1 MELIKDIFN
10 NEWVINIGTGLLV
23 YIITTIISKIILNK
37 ATNKEKQVDN
47 ANKEIIRILKL
58 YVVEKNMLNGDTKLD
73 KLLAEANRQIG
84 ELNAYSLLIPNVDL
98 YIKMHVKIEANKSS
112 RIEGTRT
119 TVEEDL
125 LDVSDINPEKRDDWE
140 EVQNYVKS
148 TNYGVERIREGF
160 PVCTRLIREIHKILM
175 NGVRGEHKTPGE
187 FRTSQNWIGGSM
199 PSTAVYVPP
208 PHTEVAE
215 CLTDFEKFI
224 NNEEIDTP
232 DLIKIAILHY
242 QFESIHPFL
251 DGNGRIGRLLVP
263 LYIQSKGMLVKS
275 CLYIS
280 DYIERNK
287 DTYYDMLTRVRTH
300 NDMIS
305 WIKFFL
311 QAVIET
317 SKTAKEKFRKVV
329 ELTMEMDKV
338 IMDLPV
344 KPENAKKVID
354 VLYNEPVINRKKL
367 MEITNMKASTLKDT
381 VNALLERNIILEIT
395 GYSRNQVF
403 AFQNYI
409 DLFLT

>member
-1 MELIKDIFN
+1 MKLEEYKSGNYIKMNDYKAFIP
-10 NEWVINIGTGLLV
+10 
-23 YIITTIISKIILNK
+23 SKINY
-37 ATNKEKQVDN
+37 NWGWD
-47 ANKEIIRILKL
+47 
-58 YVVEKNMLNGDTKLD
+58 DTKLD

-125 LDVSDINPEKRDDWE
+125 LDVADINPEKRDDWE
-140 EVQNYVKS
+140 EVQNYVKA
-148 TNYGVERIREGF
+148 TNYGVQRIKDGF
-160 PVCTRLIREIHKILM
+160 PVCTRLIRELHKILM
-175 NGVRGEHKTPGE
+175 QGVRGEYKTPGE

-199 PSTAVYVPP
+199 PSNAVYVPP
-208 PHTEVAE
+208 PHTEIAE

-251 DGNGRIGRLLVP
+251 DGNGRIGRLLIP
-263 LYIQSKGMLVKS
+263 LYIQSKGMLDKS

-300 NDMIS
+300 NDMIA

-311 QAVIET
+311 EAVIET
-317 SKTAKEKFRKVV
+317 SKTAKEKFRNVV

-338 IMDLPV
+338 IVNLPV
-344 KPENAKKVID
+344 KSDNVKKVID

-367 MEITNMKASTLKDT
+367 YDITKIKEGTIKNII
-381 VNALLERNIILEIT
+381 NCLLENNIIVETT
-395 GYSRNQVF
+395 GYSRNQIF
-403 AFQNYI
+403 TFQKYT
-409 DLFLT
+409 DLFLK

>member
-1 MELIKDIFN
+1 MKLEEYKSGEYVKMNDYKAFIP
-10 NEWVINIGTGLLV
+10 
-23 YIITTIISKIILNK
+23 SKINFSWGW
-37 ATNKEKQVDN
+37 D
-47 ANKEIIRILKL
+47 
-58 YVVEKNMLNGDTKLD
+58 DTKLD

-125 LDVSDINPEKRDDWE
+125 LDVTDINPEKRDDWE
-140 EVQNYVKS
+140 EVQNYVKA
-148 TNYGVERIREGF
+148 TNYGVERIRNGF
-160 PVCTRLIREIHKILM
+160 SVCTRLIREIHEILM
-175 NGVRGEHKTPGE
+175 QGVRGEYKTPGE
-187 FRTSQNWIGGSM
+187 FRVSQNWIGGSM

-208 PHTEVAE
+208 PHTEVTE
-215 CLTDFEKFI
+215 CLSDFEKFI

-251 DGNGRIGRLLVP
+251 DGNGRIGRLLLP
-263 LYIQSKGMLVKS
+263 LYIQSKGMLEKS

-287 DTYYDMLTRVRTH
+287 YTYYDMLTRVRTN
-300 NDMIS
+300 NDMIG

-311 QAVIET
+311 EAVIET
-317 SKTAKEKFRKVV
+317 SKIAKEKFRNVV

-338 IMDLPV
+338 IMELPV

-354 VLYNEPVINRKKL
+354 LLYDEPVLTRNK
-367 MEITNMKASTLKDT
+367 MSEITGIKLTTINGI
-381 VNALLERNIILEIT
+381 VNALLDKGIITETT
-395 GYSRNQVF
+395 GYSRNQIF
-403 AFQNYI
+403 AFEKYI
-409 DLFLT
+409 NLFLK

>member
-1 MELIKDIFN
+1 MKKLEEYKSGQY
-10 NEWVINIGTGLLV
+10 VKINDYKAFIP
-23 YIITTIISKIILNK
+23 SKINY
-37 ATNKEKQVDN
+37 NWGWD
-47 ANKEIIRILKL
+47 
-58 YVVEKNMLNGDTKLD
+58 DTKLD

-125 LDVSDINPEKRDDWE
+125 LDITDINPERRDDWE
-140 EVQNYVKS
+140 EVQNYVKA
-148 TNYGVERIREGF
+148 TNYGVKRINDGF
-160 PVCTRLIREIHKILM
+160 PVCTRLIRELHKILM
-175 NGVRGEHKTPGE
+175 QGVRGEHKTPGE
-187 FRTSQNWIGGSM
+187 FRMSQNWIGGSM
-199 PSTAVYVPP
+199 PSNAVYVPP
-208 PHTEVAE
+208 PHTEISD

-224 NNEEIDTP
+224 NNEKIDTP

-251 DGNGRIGRLLVP
+251 DGNGRIGRLLIP
-263 LYIQSKGMLVKS
+263 LYIQSKGMLDKS

-287 DTYYDMLTRVRTH
+287 DIYYDILTRVRTH
-300 NDMIS
+300 NDMIA

-311 QAVIET
+311 KAVIET
-317 SKTAKEKFRKVV
+317 SKAAKEKFRNVV

-338 IMDLPV
+338 IMNLPI

-354 VLYNEPVINRKKL
+354 VLYKEPVINRKKL
-367 MEITNMKASTLKDT
+367 CDLTEIKEGT
-381 VNALLERNIILEIT
+381 VKNIVNCLLERNIIIEMT
-395 GYSRNQVF
+395 GYSRNQIF
-403 AFQNYI
+403 TFKKYT
-409 DLFLT
+409 DLFLK

>member
-1 MELIKDIFN
+1 MKLEEYKSGNYIKMNDYKAFIP
-10 NEWVINIGTGLLV
+10 
-23 YIITTIISKIILNK
+23 SKINY
-37 ATNKEKQVDN
+37 NWGWD
-47 ANKEIIRILKL
+47 
-58 YVVEKNMLNGDTKLD
+58 DTKLD

-125 LDVSDINPEKRDDWE
+125 LDVTDINPEKRDDWE
-140 EVQNYVKS
+140 EVQNYVKA
-148 TNYGVERIREGF
+148 TNYGVERIKNGF
-160 PVCTRLIREIHKILM
+160 PVCTRLIRELHKILM
-175 NGVRGEHKTPGE
+175 QGVRGEHKTPGE

-199 PSTAVYVPP
+199 PSNAVYVPP
-208 PHTEVAE
+208 PHTEIAE

-251 DGNGRIGRLLVP
+251 DGNGRIGRLLIP
-263 LYIQSKGMLVKS
+263 LYIQSKGMLDKS

-300 NDMIS
+300 NDMIT

-311 QAVIET
+311 EAVIET
-317 SKTAKEKFRKVV
+317 SKTAKEKFRNVV
-329 ELTMEMDKV
+329 ELTMEMDK
-338 IMDLPV
+338 IIIDLPI
-344 KPENAKKVID
+344 KAENAKKVID
-354 VLYNEPVINRKKL
+354 VLYNEPIINRKKL
-367 MEITNMKASTLKDT
+367 MEITNIRPSTLKDT
-381 VNALLERNIILEIT
+381 VNVLLENNIIVETT

-403 AFQNYI
+403 AFQKYI
-409 DLFLT
+409 DLFLK

>member
-1 MELIKDIFN
+1 MKLEEYKSGEYIKMNDYKAFIP
-10 NEWVINIGTGLLV
+10 
-23 YIITTIISKIILNK
+23 SKINH
-37 ATNKEKQVDN
+37 NWGWD
-47 ANKEIIRILKL
+47 
-58 YVVEKNMLNGDTKLD
+58 DTKLD

-112 RIEGTRT
+112 RIEGTGT

-125 LDVSDINPEKRDDWE
+125 LDVTDINPEKRDDWE
-140 EVQNYVKS
+140 EVQNYVKA
-148 TNYGVERIREGF
+148 TNYGVERIKEGF

-175 NGVRGEHKTPGE
+175 QGVRGEHKTPGE
-187 FRTSQNWIGGSM
+187 FRISQNWIGGSM

-251 DGNGRIGRLLVP
+251 DGNGRIGRLLIP
-263 LYIQSKGMLVKS
+263 LYIQSKGMLDKS

-287 DTYYDMLTRVRTH
+287 DTYYDMLTRVRTN

-311 QAVIET
+311 EAVIET

-329 ELTMEMDKV
+329 ELTMKMDKA
-338 IMDLPV
+338 IINLPV
-344 KPENAKKVID
+344 KAENAKKVID
-354 VLYNEPVINRKKL
+354 VLYNEPIINRKKL
-367 MEITNMKASTLKDT
+367 MEITDIKPSTLKDT
-381 VNALLERNIILEIT
+381 VNVLLENNIIVETT

-409 DLFLT
+409 DLFLK

>member
-1 MELIKDIFN
+1 MKLEEYKSGKYVKMNDYKAFIP
-10 NEWVINIGTGLLV
+10 
-23 YIITTIISKIILNK
+23 SKINY
-37 ATNKEKQVDN
+37 NWGWD
-47 ANKEIIRILKL
+47 
-58 YVVEKNMLNGDTKLD
+58 DTKLD
-73 KLLAEANRQIG
+73 KLLSEANRQIG

-125 LDVSDINPEKRDDWE
+125 LYVTDINPEKRDDWE
-140 EVQNYVKS
+140 EVQNYVKA
-148 TNYGVERIREGF
+148 TNYGVEKIKEGF
-160 PVCTRLIREIHKILM
+160 PVCTRLIREIHGILM
-175 NGVRGEHKTPGE
+175 QGVRGEHKTPGE
-187 FRTSQNWIGGSM
+187 FRTSQNWIGGGM

-208 PHTEVAE
+208 PHTEIAE
-215 CLTDFEKFI
+215 CLSDFEKFI

-251 DGNGRIGRLLVP
+251 DGNGRIGRLLIP
-263 LYIQSKGMLVKS
+263 LYIQSKGMLEKS

-287 DTYYDMLTRVRTH
+287 NTYYDMLTRVRTH
-300 NDMIS
+300 NDMIG

-311 QAVIET
+311 EAVIEI

-338 IMDLPV
+338 IVNLPV
-344 KPENAKKVID
+344 KSDNVKKVID

-367 MEITNMKASTLKDT
+367 CDLTEIKEGT
-381 VNALLERNIILEIT
+381 VKNIINCLLEKNIIVETT
-395 GYSRNQVF
+395 GYSRNQIF
-403 AFQNYI
+403 TFQKYTE
-409 DLFLT
+409 LFLK

>member
-1 MELIKDIFN
+1 MKLEEYKSGEYVKIDDYKAFIP
-10 NEWVINIGTGLLV
+10 
-23 YIITTIISKIILNK
+23 SKINY
-37 ATNKEKQVDN
+37 NWGWD
-47 ANKEIIRILKL
+47 
-58 YVVEKNMLNGDTKLD
+58 DTKLD

-98 YIKMHVKIEANKSS
+98 YIKMHIKIEANKSS

-119 TVEEDL
+119 TIEEDL
-125 LDVSDINPEKRDDWE
+125 LDVTDINPEKRDDWE
-140 EVQNYVKS
+140 EVQNYVKA
-148 TNYGVERIREGF
+148 TNYGVERIKNGF
-160 PVCTRLIREIHKILM
+160 PVCTRLIRELHKILM
-175 NGVRGEHKTPGE
+175 QGVRGEHKTPGE
-187 FRTSQNWIGGSM
+187 FRTAQNWIGGSM
-199 PSTAVYVPP
+199 PSNAVYVPP
-208 PHTEVAE
+208 PHTEIAE

-251 DGNGRIGRLLVP
+251 DGNGRIGRLLIP
-263 LYIQSKGMLVKS
+263 LYIQSKGMLDKS

-287 DTYYDMLTRVRTH
+287 DTYYDMLTRVRNN
-300 NDMIS
+300 NDMIA

-311 QAVIET
+311 EAVIET
-317 SKTAKEKFRKVV
+317 SKTAKEKFRNVV

-344 KPENAKKVID
+344 KPENAKKVLD
-354 VLYNEPVINRKKL
+354 VLYDEPIVSRKKIL
-367 MEITNMKASTLKDT
+367 ELIDIKPTTLN
-381 VNALLERNIILEIT
+381 VCINALKEKNIIIETT

-403 AFQNYI
+403 AFQKYM
-409 DLFLT
+409 DLFLK

>member
-1 MELIKDIFN
+1 MKLEEYKSGEYVKMNDYKAFIP
-10 NEWVINIGTGLLV
+10 
-23 YIITTIISKIILNK
+23 SKINY
-37 ATNKEKQVDN
+37 NWGWD
-47 ANKEIIRILKL
+47 
-58 YVVEKNMLNGDTKLD
+58 DTKLD

-140 EVQNYVKS
+140 EVQNYVKA
-148 TNYGVERIREGF
+148 TNYGVERIRDGF
-160 PVCTRLIREIHKILM
+160 PVCTRLIREIREILM
-175 NGVRGEHKTPGE
+175 QGVRGEHKTPGE

-215 CLTDFEKFI
+215 CLSDFEKFI

-232 DLIKIAILHY
+232 DLVKIAILHY

-251 DGNGRIGRLLVP
+251 DGNGRIGRLLIP
-263 LYIQSKGMLVKS
+263 LYIQSKGMLEKS

-300 NDMIS
+300 NDMIG

-311 QAVIET
+311 EAVIET

-329 ELTMEMDKV
+329 ELTVEMDKIIV
-338 IMDLPV
+338 NLPV
-344 KPENAKKVID
+344 KSDNAKKLIN
-354 VLYNEPVINRKKL
+354 VLYNEPIINRKKL
-367 MEITNMKASTLKDT
+367 CNITKIKEGTIKNII
-381 VNALLERNIILEIT
+381 NCLLENDIIVETT
-395 GYSRNQVF
+395 GYSRNQIF
-403 AFQNYI
+403 TFQKYT
-409 DLFLT
+409 DLFLK

>member
-1 MELIKDIFN
+1 MKLEEYKSGNYMKMDGYNAFIP
-10 NEWVINIGTGLLV
+10 
-23 YIITTIISKIILNK
+23 SKINY
-37 ATNKEKQVDN
+37 NWGWD
-47 ANKEIIRILKL
+47 
-58 YVVEKNMLNGDTKLD
+58 DTKLD

-119 TVEEDL
+119 TVEEDF
-125 LDVSDINPEKRDDWE
+125 LDVTDINPEKRDDWE
-140 EVQNYVKS
+140 EVQNYVKAI
-148 TNYGVERIREGF
+148 NYGVERIKEGF
-160 PVCTRLIREIHKILM
+160 PVCNRLIREIHARLM
-175 NGVRGEHKTPGE
+175 QGVRGEHKTPGE
-187 FRTSQNWIGGSM
+187 FRISQNWIGGSM

-215 CLTDFEKFI
+215 CLSDFEKFI

-251 DGNGRIGRLLVP
+251 DGNGRIGRLLIP
-263 LYIQSKGMLVKS
+263 LYIQSKGMLDKS

-300 NDMIS
+300 NDMIG

-311 QAVIET
+311 EAVIET
-317 SKTAKEKFRKVV
+317 AKTAKEKFRKVV
-329 ELTMEMDKV
+329 ELTQGMDEI

-354 VLYNEPVINRKKL
+354 LLYDEPILTRNK
-367 MEITNMKASTLKDT
+367 MSEITEIKLTTINGI
-381 VNALLERNIILEIT
+381 VNALLDKEIIKETT
-395 GYSRNQVF
+395 GYSRNQIF
-403 AFQNYI
+403 AFEKYI
-409 DLFLT
+409 NLFLK

>member
-1 MELIKDIFN
+1 MD
-10 NEWVINIGTGLLV
+10 
-23 YIITTIISKIILNK
+23 
-37 ATNKEKQVDN
+37 
-47 ANKEIIRILKL
+47 
-58 YVVEKNMLNGDTKLD
+58 DTKLD

-125 LDVSDINPEKRDDWE
+125 LDVTDINPEKRDDWE
-140 EVQNYVKS
+140 EVQNYVKA
-148 TNYGVERIREGF
+148 TNYGVERIKNGF
-160 PVCTRLIREIHKILM
+160 PVCTRLIRELHKILM
-175 NGVRGEHKTPGE
+175 QGVRGEHKTPGE

-199 PSTAVYVPP
+199 PSNAVYVPP
-208 PHTEVAE
+208 PHTEIAE

-251 DGNGRIGRLLVP
+251 DGNGRIGRLLIP
-263 LYIQSKGMLVKS
+263 LYIQSKGMLDKS

-300 NDMIS
+300 NDMIA

-311 QAVIET
+311 EAVIET
-317 SKTAKEKFRKVV
+317 SKTAKDKFRNVV

-338 IMDLPV
+338 IIDLPI
-344 KPENAKKVID
+344 KAENAKKVID
-354 VLYNEPVINRKKL
+354 VLYNEPIINRKKL
-367 MEITNMKASTLKDT
+367 MEITNIRPSTLKDT
-381 VNALLERNIILEIT
+381 VNVLLENNIIVETT

-403 AFQNYI
+403 AFQKYI
-409 DLFLT
+409 DLFLK

>member
-1 MELIKDIFN
+1 MKLEEYKSGNYIKMNDYKAFIP
-10 NEWVINIGTGLLV
+10 
-23 YIITTIISKIILNK
+23 SKINY
-37 ATNKEKQVDN
+37 NWGWD
-47 ANKEIIRILKL
+47 
-58 YVVEKNMLNGDTKLD
+58 DTKLD

-125 LDVSDINPEKRDDWE
+125 LDVTDINPEKRDDWE
-140 EVQNYVKS
+140 EVQNYVKA
-148 TNYGVERIREGF
+148 TNYGVERIKDGF
-160 PVCTRLIREIHKILM
+160 PVCTRLIRELHKILM
-175 NGVRGEHKTPGE
+175 QGVRGEHKTPGE

-199 PSTAVYVPP
+199 PSNAVYVPP
-208 PHTEVAE
+208 PHTEIAE

-251 DGNGRIGRLLVP
+251 DGNGRIGRLLIP
-263 LYIQSKGMLVKS
+263 LYIQSKGMLDKS

-300 NDMIS
+300 NDMIA

-311 QAVIET
+311 EAVIET
-317 SKTAKEKFRKVV
+317 SKTAKEKFRNVV

-338 IMDLPV
+338 IVNLPV
-344 KPENAKKVID
+344 KSDNVKKVID

-367 MEITNMKASTLKDT
+367 YDITKIKEGTIKNII
-381 VNALLERNIILEIT
+381 NCLLENNIIVETT
-395 GYSRNQVF
+395 GYSRNQIF
-403 AFQNYI
+403 TFQKYT
-409 DLFLT
+409 DLFLK

>member
-1 MELIKDIFN
+1 MKLEEYKSGQYVKMEDYKAFIP
-10 NEWVINIGTGLLV
+10 
-23 YIITTIISKIILNK
+23 SKINY
-37 ATNKEKQVDN
+37 NWGWD
-47 ANKEIIRILKL
+47 
-58 YVVEKNMLNGDTKLD
+58 DTKLD

-125 LDVSDINPEKRDDWE
+125 LDVTDINPEKRDDWE
-140 EVQNYVKS
+140 EVQNYVKA
-148 TNYGVERIREGF
+148 TNYGVKRIKDGF
-160 PVCTRLIREIHKILM
+160 PVCTRLIRELHKILM
-175 NGVRGEHKTPGE
+175 QGVRGEYKTPGE
-187 FRTSQNWIGGSM
+187 FRTSQNCIGGSR
-199 PSTAVYVPP
+199 PSNAVYVPP
-208 PHTEVAE
+208 PHTEIAE

-251 DGNGRIGRLLVP
+251 DGNGRIGRLLIP
-263 LYIQSKGMLVKS
+263 LYIQSKGMLDKS

-287 DTYYDMLTRVRTH
+287 DTYYDMLTRVRVY
-300 NDMIS
+300 NDMIE

-311 QAVIET
+311 EAVIET
-317 SKTAKEKFRKVV
+317 SETAKEKFRNVV
-329 ELTMEMDKV
+329 ELTKEMDKV

-344 KPENAKKVID
+344 KPENAKKVLD
-354 VLYNEPVINRKKL
+354 VLYDEPIVSRKKIL
-367 MEITNMKASTLKDT
+367 ELIDIKPTTLN
-381 VNALLERNIILEIT
+381 VCINALKEKNIIIETT

-403 AFQNYI
+403 AFQKYI
-409 DLFLT
+409 DLFLK

>member
-1 MELIKDIFN
+1 MKLEEYRSGEYVKMNDYKAFIP
-10 NEWVINIGTGLLV
+10 
-23 YIITTIISKIILNK
+23 SKINY
-37 ATNKEKQVDN
+37 NWGWD
-47 ANKEIIRILKL
+47 
-58 YVVEKNMLNGDTKLD
+58 DTKLD

-125 LDVSDINPEKRDDWE
+125 LDVTDINPEKRDDWE
-140 EVQNYVKS
+140 EVQNYVKA
-148 TNYGVERIREGF
+148 TNYGVERIKDGF
-160 PVCTRLIREIHKILM
+160 PVCTRLIRELHKILM
-175 NGVRGEHKTPGE
+175 QGVRGEHKTPGE

-199 PSTAVYVPP
+199 PSNAVYVPP
-208 PHTEVAE
+208 PHTEIAE

-251 DGNGRIGRLLVP
+251 DGNGRIGRLLIP
-263 LYIQSKGMLVKS
+263 LYIQSKGMLDKS

-300 NDMIS
+300 NDMIA

-311 QAVIET
+311 EAVIET
-317 SKTAKEKFRKVV
+317 SKTAKEKFRNVV

-338 IMDLPV
+338 IVNLPV
-344 KPENAKKVID
+344 KSDNVKKVID

-367 MEITNMKASTLKDT
+367 CDITKIKEGTIKNII
-381 VNALLERNIILEIT
+381 NCLLENNIIVETT
-395 GYSRNQVF
+395 GYSRNQIF
-403 AFQNYI
+403 TFQKYT
-409 DLFLT
+409 DLFLK

>member
-1 MELIKDIFN
+1 MKLEEYKSGKYVKMNDYKAFIP
-10 NEWVINIGTGLLV
+10 
-23 YIITTIISKIILNK
+23 SKINY
-37 ATNKEKQVDN
+37 NWGWD
-47 ANKEIIRILKL
+47 
-58 YVVEKNMLNGDTKLD
+58 DTKLD

-125 LDVSDINPEKRDDWE
+125 LDVTDINPEKRDDWE
-140 EVQNYVKS
+140 EVQNYVKA
-148 TNYGVERIREGF
+148 TNYGVERIKNGF
-160 PVCTRLIREIHKILM
+160 PVCTRLIRELHKILM
-175 NGVRGEHKTPGE
+175 QGVRGEHKTPGE

-199 PSTAVYVPP
+199 PSNAVYVPP
-208 PHTEVAE
+208 PHTEIAE

-251 DGNGRIGRLLVP
+251 DGNGRIGRLLIP
-263 LYIQSKGMLVKS
+263 LYIQSKGMLDKS

-300 NDMIS
+300 NDMID

-311 QAVIET
+311 EAVIET
-317 SKTAKEKFRKVV
+317 SKTAKEKFRSVV
-329 ELTMEMDKV
+329 ELTMEMDKIIV
-338 IMDLPV
+338 NLPV
-344 KPENAKKVID
+344 KSDNVKKVID

-367 MEITNMKASTLKDT
+367 CDITKIKEGTIKNII
-381 VNALLERNIILEIT
+381 NCLLENNIIVETT
-395 GYSRNQVF
+395 GYSRNQIF
-403 AFQNYI
+403 TFQKYT
-409 DLFLT
+409 DLFLK

>member
-1 MELIKDIFN
+1 MKKLEEYKSGQY
-10 NEWVINIGTGLLV
+10 VKINDYKAFIP
-23 YIITTIISKIILNK
+23 SKINY
-37 ATNKEKQVDN
+37 NWGWD
-47 ANKEIIRILKL
+47 
-58 YVVEKNMLNGDTKLD
+58 DTKLD

-125 LDVSDINPEKRDDWE
+125 LDITDINPERRDDWE
-140 EVQNYVKS
+140 EVQNYVKA
-148 TNYGVERIREGF
+148 TNYGVKRINDGF
-160 PVCTRLIREIHKILM
+160 PVCTRLIRELHKILM
-175 NGVRGEHKTPGE
+175 QGVRGEHKTPGE
-187 FRTSQNWIGGSM
+187 FRMSQNWIGGSM
-199 PSTAVYVPP
+199 PSNAVYVPP
-208 PHTEVAE
+208 PHTEILD

-224 NNEEIDTP
+224 NNEKIDTP

-251 DGNGRIGRLLVP
+251 DGNGRIGRLLIP
-263 LYIQSKGMLVKS
+263 LYIQSKGMLDKS

-300 NDMIS
+300 NDMIA

-311 QAVIET
+311 KAVIET
-317 SKTAKEKFRKVV
+317 SKAAKEKFRNVV

-338 IMDLPV
+338 IMNLPI

-354 VLYNEPVINRKKL
+354 VLYKEPVINRKKL
-367 MEITNMKASTLKDT
+367 CDLTEIKEGT
-381 VNALLERNIILEIT
+381 VKNIVNCLLERNIIIEMT
-395 GYSRNQVF
+395 GYSRNQIF
-403 AFQNYI
+403 TFKKYT
-409 DLFLT
+409 DLFLK

>member
-1 MELIKDIFN
+1 MKLEEYKSGNYIKMNDYKAFIP
-10 NEWVINIGTGLLV
+10 
-23 YIITTIISKIILNK
+23 SKINY
-37 ATNKEKQVDN
+37 NWGWD
-47 ANKEIIRILKL
+47 
-58 YVVEKNMLNGDTKLD
+58 DTKLD

-125 LDVSDINPEKRDDWE
+125 LDVTDINPEKRDDWE
-140 EVQNYVKS
+140 EVQNYVKA
-148 TNYGVERIREGF
+148 TNYGVERIKNGF
-160 PVCTRLIREIHKILM
+160 PVCTRLIRELHKILM
-175 NGVRGEHKTPGE
+175 QGVRGEHKTPGE

-199 PSTAVYVPP
+199 PSNAVYVPP
-208 PHTEVAE
+208 PHTEIAE

-251 DGNGRIGRLLVP
+251 DGNGRIGRLLIP
-263 LYIQSKGMLVKS
+263 LYIQSKRMLDKS

-300 NDMIS
+300 NDMIA

-311 QAVIET
+311 EAVIET
-317 SKTAKEKFRKVV
+317 SKTAKEKFRNVV

-338 IMDLPV
+338 IVNLPV
-344 KPENAKKVID
+344 KSDNVKKVID

-367 MEITNMKASTLKDT
+367 CDITKIKEGTIKNII
-381 VNALLERNIILEIT
+381 NCLLENNIIVETT
-395 GYSRNQVF
+395 GYSRNQIF
-403 AFQNYI
+403 TFQKYT
-409 DLFLT
+409 DLFLK